1 MIKYDDV
8 NLFVNGKPFMFVPTE
23 INEYDV
29 TGYYFGKYK
38 TLPVT
43 PNDFAPRIQ
52 LLFDDYSP
60 YFTVDDSFSKSISL
74 EMLEDLKL
82 MGHLEHLYEAKVITI
97 NVNRNNHEAENILE
111 YYSKYKS
118 PMPLEKMEEYY
129 NKLDEI
135 KEDFK

>member
-1 MIKYDDV
+1 
-8 NLFVNGKPFMFVPTE
+8 
-23 INEYDV
+23 
-29 TGYYFGKYK
+29 
-38 TLPVT
+38 
-43 PNDFAPRIQ
+43 
-52 LLFDDYSP
+52 
-60 YFTVDDSFSKSISL
+60 
-74 EMLEDLKL
+74 MLEDLKL

-97 NVNRNNHEAENILE
+97 NVNRNNPEAEKILE